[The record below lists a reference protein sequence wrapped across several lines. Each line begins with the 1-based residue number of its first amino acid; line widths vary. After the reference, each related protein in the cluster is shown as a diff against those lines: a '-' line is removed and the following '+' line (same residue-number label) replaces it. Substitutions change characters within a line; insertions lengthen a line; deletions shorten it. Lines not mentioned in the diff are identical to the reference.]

1 MIKEIRKTIYICDCC
16 KKEFDASDLKEGLNK
31 CTIPI
36 IYYFDREK
44 QTINKSIGLCDECNE
59 KFKDAIRE
67 HFHKFCFVWCGSG
80 NVEDD
85 K

>member
-1 MIKEIRKTIYICDCC
+1 M
-16 KKEFDASDLKEGLNK
+16 
-31 CTIPI
+31 

-44 QTINKSIGLCDECNE
+44 QTINKSIELCDECNE
-59 KFKDAIRE
+59 KFKNVIRE